1 VNEPADDKLP
11 SGWTKAPLLELAA
24 TITKGSTPTTYGHD
38 YKQDGISFVRVENL
52 ANGQI
57 DTESLTAFIDETAHA
72 ALRRSQLQAGDILYS
87 IAGTIGRTAIVVE
100 KDLPANTNQALAIIR
115 GTATALLP
123 QFLIHFLSSA
133 SSQQRTLLK
142 ARGGAMNNI
151 SLSDIEKIIV
161 PIAPRPE
168 QKRVVQEIEKQLT
181 RLDAA
186 FAALK
191 RVKANLKRYR
201 ASVLKAACEGRLVP
215 TEAELARRERR
226 PYEPASAL
234 LERILAERR
243 ARWKAEQKSNYK
255 EPPRPPT
262 DTLPSLPE
270 GWTWASWEQLSP
282 RVTVG
287 HVGPMKDEYV
297 PEGFPFLRSQNVRE
311 NKFDREGLLHI
322 PEEFHR
328 RLSKSLICAGDLVV
342 VRSGSV
348 GTTCVVPDH
357 LREANCADLVIIKQ
371 PLQTSSWYGCYYM
384 NSAARRYVHAGKVG
398 VALIHFNTK
407 SVAQLPVAL
416 PPREEQD
423 RIVAETQRRL
433 SVVDEIEMQAQAD
446 LKRAEGLRQ
455 SILRNAFEGKLVPQ
469 DPNDEPAT
477 ILLERI
483 RGTATLSG
491 TAIPGCAPPLKNK
504 PRRKLAHGK
513 SPIQVL
519 SS

>member
-1 VNEPADDKLP
+1 
-11 SGWTKAPLLELAA
+11 
-24 TITKGSTPTTYGHD
+24 
-38 YKQDGISFVRVENL
+38 
-52 ANGQI
+52 
-57 DTESLTAFIDETAHA
+57 
-72 ALRRSQLQAGDILYS
+72 
-87 IAGTIGRTAIVVE
+87 
-100 KDLPANTNQALAIIR
+100 
-115 GTATALLP
+115 
-123 QFLIHFLSSA
+123 
-133 SSQQRTLLK
+133 
-142 ARGGAMNNI
+142 
-151 SLSDIEKIIV
+151 
-161 PIAPRPE
+161 
-168 QKRVVQEIEKQLT
+168 
-181 RLDAA
+181 
-186 FAALK
+186 
-191 RVKANLKRYR
+191 
-201 ASVLKAACEGRLVP
+201 
-215 TEAELARRERR
+215 
-226 PYEPASAL
+226 
-234 LERILAERR
+234 
-243 ARWKAEQKSNYK
+243 
-255 EPPRPPT
+255 
-262 DTLPSLPE
+262 
-270 GWTWASWEQLSP
+270 
-282 RVTVG
+282 
-287 HVGPMKDEYV
+287 MKDEYV

-504 PRRKLAHGK
+504 PRRKLAHRK
-513 SPIQVL
+513 SPLQVL